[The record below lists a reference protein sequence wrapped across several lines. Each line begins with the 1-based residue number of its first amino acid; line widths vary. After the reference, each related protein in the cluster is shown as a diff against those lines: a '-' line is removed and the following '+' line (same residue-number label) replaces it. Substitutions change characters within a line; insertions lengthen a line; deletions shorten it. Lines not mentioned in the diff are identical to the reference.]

1 MTLQL
6 PKLISHRGAAAY
18 APENTLI
25 SFEQAKQRGATW
37 VEFDVMLTADGT
49 AIVMHDDALERTTN
63 GHGLVAETRYAEIA
77 QLDAG
82 GWFDAAFTGVKVPTF
97 EQVLTLARQL
107 QLNINVEIKPTAG
120 QDVATAKS
128 VLAQLKQHWPLH
140 ESNLMVSC
148 FSAAGL
154 RTVQSMDDTIPL
166 CFAAKMFSAEVLAL
180 AQDIK
185 ATLLAL
191 DYHELTQDDITA
203 IHAGGLAV
211 GAYTIND
218 VNEAQRLLSMGVA
231 VIYSD
236 YPDLLTNAALQQ
248 GA

>member
-1 MTLQL
+1 M
-6 PKLISHRGAAAY
+6 
-18 APENTLI
+18 
-25 SFEQAKQRGATW
+25 
-37 VEFDVMLTADGT
+37 
-49 AIVMHDDALERTTN
+49 
-63 GHGLVAETRYAEIA
+63 
-77 QLDAG
+77 
-82 GWFDAAFTGVKVPTF
+82 
-97 EQVLTLARQL
+97 
-107 QLNINVEIKPTAG
+107 
-120 QDVATAKS
+120 ATAKS

-166 CFAAKMFSAEVLAL
+166 CFAAEKFSAETLAL
-180 AQDIK
+180 DQDIK

-191 DYHELTQDDITA
+191 DYHEMTQDDIKA